1 MNLPD
6 LIAALRAR
14 WRLELAIAAIVFAIV
29 VAWTIVSPRQYVAT
43 ATLLF
48 DDRQTQSVN
57 AEGSPPKIDANVL
70 GTQADIIASAAT
82 ATDMVKRL
90 RLAETPSARARWAAA
105 GRPGTIE
112 SWIGRSLLSNLTVE
126 PERNTNVLSVRYRS
140 GDPDVA
146 AQMANGFA
154 ATFIDTRLRL
164 ETDPARAYTR
174 WFQARTGEVRASLE
188 QAQRRLVDYQ
198 SRTGV
203 ISIGTADVET
213 ARLKQLETQL
223 ADAQAAR
230 AQAQAQ
236 AGSGASA
243 SSEVQSS
250 GVVQGLR
257 TQIAGKSA
265 EISQLRTVYG
275 PNHPI
280 IRAAEAELGT
290 LRTKLNTEI
299 RTGTRSVGVASS
311 AASGREAELRALVD
325 QQRNHVLSLG
335 GDRSQLD
342 VLQRDVDSARAAY
355 DNVMSRLSTMRLQA
369 ELPSTNVRQLDE
381 ARPPVLP
388 TEPNIPVRILLGLVL
403 GTMLATGI
411 AGLLELL
418 LPRVRT
424 ISGLSMATD
433 APVLGSIEFGRSGI
447 ARRLSVEGGNI

>member
-1 MNLPD
+1 MMPD

-14 WRLELAIAAIVFAIV
+14 WRLELAIATLVFAIV
-29 VAWTIVSPRQYVAT
+29 VAWTAVSPRQYVAT

-48 DDRQTQSVN
+48 DDRQTQAVEAGTAQS
-57 AEGSPPKIDANVL
+57 KIDANVL
-70 GTQADIIASAAT
+70 GTQADIVASAAT

-90 RLAETPSARARWAAA
+90 HLAEKPDVRARWLAA
-105 GRPGTIE
+105 GSPGTIE
-112 SWIGRSLLSNLTVE
+112 SWVGRSLLGNLTVE
-126 PERNTNVLSVRYRS
+126 PDRNTNVLSVRYQS
-140 GDPDVA
+140 SDPKVA

-174 WFQARTGEVRASLE
+174 WFQARTGEVRTSLE
-188 QAQRRLVDYQ
+188 EAQQRLVDYQ

-236 AGSGASA
+236 AGNGASA
-243 SSEVQSS
+243 SNEVQSS

-257 TQIAGKSA
+257 TQIAVKAA
-265 EISQLRTVYG
+265 EISQLNTTYG

-280 IRAAEAELGT
+280 IRSAQAELGT
-290 LRTKLNTEI
+290 LRSKLNAEI
-299 RTGTRSVGVASS
+299 GTGARSVGVASN
-311 AASGREAELRALVD
+311 AASGREAELRALVN
-325 QQRNHVLSLG
+325 QQRNHVLGLG
-335 GDRSQLD
+335 SDRSQLE

-388 TEPNIPVRILLGLVL
+388 TTPNIPVRILLGLIL
-403 GTMLATGI
+403 GAMLAIGV
-411 AGLLELL
+411 AGMLELL
-418 LPRVRT
+418 LPRVWT
-424 ISGLSMATD
+424 ILGLAAATD
-433 APVLGSIEFGRSGI
+433 APVLGTIDFSKSAI
-447 ARRLSVEGGNI
+447 APHLLPEGGKA

>member
-14 WRLELAIAAIVFAIV
+14 CRLELAIAAVIFAMV
-29 VAWTIVSPRQYVAT
+29 VAWTIVTPRQYVAT

-48 DDRQTQSVN
+48 DDRQAQSVSS
-57 AEGSPPKIDANVL
+57 EGGQPKIDANVL

-90 RLAETPSARARWAAA
+90 RLSERPGAHERWVAA
-105 GRPGTIE
+105 GSPGTIE
-112 SWIGRSLLSNLTVE
+112 SWIGRSLLGNLTVE
-126 PERNTNVLSVRYRS
+126 PERNTNVLSVRYKS
-140 GDPDVA
+140 SNPDTA

-154 ATFIDTRLRL
+154 STFIDTRLRL
-164 ETDPARAYTR
+164 ETDPARAYAR
-174 WFQARTGEVRASLE
+174 WFQARTKEVRSSLE
-188 QAQRRLVDYQ
+188 QAQQRLVDYQ
-198 SRTGV
+198 RRTGV
-203 ISIGTADVET
+203 ISIGNADVET

-236 AGSGASA
+236 ASSSASA

-265 EISQLRTVYG
+265 EISQLRTIYG

-280 IRAAEAELGT
+280 IRAAEAELAT
-290 LRTKLNTEI
+290 LRSKLSSEI
-299 RTGTRSVGVASS
+299 STGTRSVGVANS
-311 AASGREAELRALVD
+311 AAGGREAELRALVD
-325 QQRNHVLSLG
+325 EQRRHVLGLG
-335 GDRSQLD
+335 SDRSQLD
-342 VLQRDVDSARAAY
+342 VLQRDVDSARTAY

-388 TEPNIPVRILLGLVL
+388 TTPNIPVRILLGLI
-403 GTMLATGI
+403 LASMVAVAVVALI
-411 AGLLELL
+411 ELIW
-418 LPRVRT
+418 PRVRT
-424 ISGLSMATD
+424 MAGLMSATGT
-433 APVLGSIEFGRSGI
+433 PVLGLIAFERSSI
-447 ARRLSVEGGNI
+447 APRLSGGGSDA

>member
-1 MNLPD
+1 VTMAD

-14 WRLELAIAAIVFAIV
+14 WRLELAIAALVFAAV
-29 VAWTIVSPRQYVAT
+29 VASTILSPRQYVAT

-48 DDRQTQSVN
+48 DDRQSQTVEPEGAQS
-57 AEGSPPKIDANVL
+57 KIDANVL
-70 GTQADIIASAAT
+70 GTQADIVASAAT

-90 RLAETPSARARWAAA
+90 RLADKPDIRERWTAA
-105 GRPGTIE
+105 GSPGTIE
-112 SWIGRSLLSNLTVE
+112 GWVGRSLLGNLTVE
-126 PERNTNVLSVRYRS
+126 PDRNTNVLSVRYQS
-140 GDPDVA
+140 SDPKVA

-174 WFQARTGEVRASLE
+174 WFQARTGEVRAALE
-188 QAQRRLVDYQ
+188 KAQQRLVDYQ

-257 TQIAGKSA
+257 TQIAVKSA
-265 EISQLRTVYG
+265 EISQQKTIYG

-280 IRAAEAELGT
+280 IRSAEAELGT
-290 LRTKLNTEI
+290 LRAKLNSEI
-299 RTGTRSVGVASS
+299 GTGTRSVGVASN
-311 AASGREAELRALVD
+311 AASGREAELRTLVD
-325 QQRNHVLSLG
+325 KQRSHVLGLG
-335 GDRSQLD
+335 TDRSQLD

-388 TEPNIPVRILLGLVL
+388 TTPNVPVRLLMGLILGAMLGI
-403 GTMLATGI
+403 GI

-418 LPRVRT
+418 FPRVRT
-424 ISGLSMATD
+424 PSGLATMTE
-433 APVLGSIEFGRSGI
+433 APVLGMVEFGKSAI
-447 ARRLSVEGGNI
+447 SRRLSAEGSKA